1 LFRKY
6 TPADDYDVLSAG
18 TKHTSEI
25 NPVAIKA
32 MSHIGI
38 NINKQKPKE
47 VTEDMTRNATKY
59 FLSRE

>member
-1 LFRKY
+1 
-6 TPADDYDVLSAG
+6 VLELN
-18 TKHTSEI
+18 TSEF

-59 FLSRE
+59 FLSLENKEKNKHKN